1 MSKNITLGFKRA
13 GGKPDLIYGTE
24 TSFAA
29 QRAALAAL
37 KKSDTYEKVE
47 IWERGIP
54 VKTKRIA
61 YTNQP
66 TLTVTA
72 VDKTV
77 IYGAAIPAY
86 TATYAGWTDGDT
98 IKRNDLEGAL
108 AFACAYAAGGDVG
121 TYPITPSGR
130 TSEKYNLSFGAGTLT
145 VTKKSL
151 TVTTSDAEIFYGDAA
166 PTFEDTFTG
175 FIADEDETDLT
186 GSKTHDIK
194 NSSNETVSNVAT
206 APAGDYEV
214 SVVGLTSNNYVIV
227 PVPGTLTVK
236 KKSLTLTVTDA
247 EMVEGASAPSFAF
260 TGVGYIAG
268 EDETA
273 LGGSAVYTF
282 KDELGN
288 TVADLT
294 LAEPG
299 TYTIHLSGITSEN
312 YELTM
317 VAGTLTITDNGA

>member
-47 IWERGIP
+47 IWARGIP

-108 AFACAYAAGGDVG
+108 AFACTYTAGGDVG

-130 TSEKYNLSFGAGTLT
+130 TSEKYNLSFVAGTLT
-145 VTKKSL
+145 VT
-151 TVTTSDAEIFYGDAA
+151 
-166 PTFEDTFTG
+166 
-175 FIADEDETDLT
+175 
-186 GSKTHDIK
+186 
-194 NSSNETVSNVAT
+194 
-206 APAGDYEV
+206 
-214 SVVGLTSNNYVIV
+214 
-227 PVPGTLTVK
+227 

-247 EMVEGASAPSFAF
+247 EMVYGASAPAFAF
-260 TGVGYIAG
+260 TGAGYITG
-268 EDETA
+268 EDATD
-273 LGGSAVYTF
+273 LTGSAVYTV
-282 KDELGN
+282 KNSLGE

-294 LAEPG
+294 TAASGE
-299 TYTIHLSGITSEN
+299 YEVHLSGVTSSNYDLTRVAGTLTVSKAALTLTVASAQMVEGGTAPEFSFTGTGFVNNEDATDLTGSAVYTVKNSQGETVADLSTAAPGEYEVHLSGVTSSN

>member
-72 VDKTV
+72 GDKTV
-77 IYGAAIPAY
+77 VYGAAIPTY

-98 IKRNDLEGAL
+98 VRRNDLEGEL
-108 AFACAYAAGGDVG
+108 AFACAYTAQGDAG

-130 TSEKYNLSFGAGTLT
+130 TSDKYNLSFVAGTLT
-145 VTKKSL
+145 VSKK
-151 TVTTSDAEIFYGDAA
+151 A
-166 PTFEDTFTG
+166 
-175 FIADEDETDLT
+175 
-186 GSKTHDIK
+186 
-194 NSSNETVSNVAT
+194 
-206 APAGDYEV
+206 
-214 SVVGLTSNNYVIV
+214 
-227 PVPGTLTVK
+227 
-236 KKSLTLTVTDA
+236 LTLTVTDA
-247 EMVEGASAPSFAF
+247 EMVYGASAPAF
-260 TGVGYIAG
+260 TFTGAGYITG
-268 EDETA
+268 EDATD
-273 LGGSAVYTF
+273 LTGSAVYTV
-282 KDELGN
+282 KDELGEI
-288 TVADLT
+288 VADLT
-294 LAEPG
+294 TAAPG
-299 TYTIHLSGITSEN
+299 EYEVHLSGVTSTN

-317 VAGTLTITDNGA
+317 VAGTLTITDNGT